1 MLQVRDDRA
10 KQILFKTYWSK
21 SGWVNTPPTPQA
33 DFEYAVEAGYMFQ
46 PFEASHDEIVSQIVS
61 IRSSINHEDIAAAF
75 LASLSSRQLELR
87 SALGSYAVAKSF
99 PKHTFQVGISHGN
112 GSSQCK
118 ICHIYSSHR
127 QVKDLNV
134 LNFERYKW
142 GGVRHDN
149 SLYIA
154 FDLEQF
160 QKIGRVEPQVE
171 DLAIMRKIID
181 IISTTKLRDLEKNLS
196 KILPSNK
203 SEREILLEILSYSG
217 ILQSK
222 DKTDAFTSSVNDT
235 DREISPSTM
244 IDWNCP
250 TSWWRGSDGVN
261 LEALTY
267 YFGSFG
273 L

>member
-1 MLQVRDDRA
+1 M
-10 KQILFKTYWSK
+10 
-21 SGWVNTPPTPQA
+21 NTPSTPQA

-46 PFEASHDEIVSQIVS
+46 PFEVSHDEIASQIVS
-61 IRSSINHEDIAAAF
+61 IRDSINHEDIAAAF
-75 LASLSSRQLELR
+75 LASLSLRRLELR

-99 PKHTFQVGISHGN
+99 PQHIFQEGTSHEN

-118 ICHIYSSHR
+118 ICHIYGS
-127 QVKDLNV
+127 QKKVEDLNV

-149 SLYIA
+149 PLYIA

-160 QKIGRVEPQVE
+160 QKISRVEPQAE
-171 DLAIMRKIID
+171 DLAIMKKIID
-181 IISTTKLRDLEKNLS
+181 IASTTKPRNLEKNLS
-196 KILPSNK
+196 KVIPSNK
-203 SEREILLEILSYSG
+203 SEREILLEILSCSG

-222 DKTDAFTSSVNDT
+222 DKMDSFTSSVNFT
-235 DREISPSTM
+235 DKEIPAVAT

-261 LEALTY
+261 SEALNY
-267 YFGSFG
+267 YFGIFG
-273 L
+273 F